1 MCAELSAIYPETPG
15 QETLNQL
22 RCLNLVEVDIHGNYV
37 LTYHGLILRRQI
49 PDQPMPSASP
59 RESRTGHEWDRFRKV
74 VSYYIECVHL
84 QERTQEYL
92 RQKDINKKFFL
103 PIFDIVFNAKFLATA
118 PAVSPKRPPKDASS
132 KLAF

>member
-1 MCAELSAIYPETPG
+1 MEIDKVLLLWKLTPDHSPSVPISHQKVCAELSAIFPEIPG

-22 RCLNLVEVDIHGNYV
+22 RCSNLVEVDIHGNYV

-49 PDQPMPSASP
+49 PDQPMPSASS

-84 QERTQEYL
+84 QERTQEY
-92 RQKDINKKFFL
+92 RNR
-103 PIFDIVFNAKFLATA
+103 
-118 PAVSPKRPPKDASS
+118 PAWYILKTG
-132 KLAF
+132 